1 MVQHTPPVPSTN
13 ARRALWQ
20 IAVAELLALS
30 VWFSASVISPSLQNH
45 FHVSASNAIW
55 LTSSV
60 QLGFVVGAL
69 ISALTGIADRFNPRY
84 VFVCSSLIG
93 SVANILLIAVP
104 WFGLA
109 IFLRVVTGIAMAG
122 VYPIAVQLLSGW
134 FSQNRGRAVGILIG
148 GLTLGSAIPHLIV
161 LVTPSSAWTMVLWTS
176 SLLAATAAI
185 IILML
190 PDAPA
195 QVPRARSRLSLI
207 GFTQVMRDREVM
219 LANFGYFGHMWEL
232 YAMWAW
238 IPTFLA
244 AQFAS
249 RHVPHT
255 VVLSTLAGFLVIG
268 VFGAIGS
275 VVAGFW
281 ADRVGRTTVTIVA
294 MTISGLSSLLI
305 GLSFGTSLI
314 ASLGIAAIWG
324 ISVIADSAQFSAA
337 VTELAPSHITG
348 TALTFQMAT
357 GFLITMGSINLV
369 GWMAHHVSWHW
380 AFTVLAIGP
389 ALGVV
394 AMARLRHSPRAKMLA
409 GGRG

>member
-1 MVQHTPPVPSTN
+1 
-13 ARRALWQ
+13 
-20 IAVAELLALS
+20 
-30 VWFSASVISPSLQNH
+30 
-45 FHVSASNAIW
+45 
-55 LTSSV
+55 
-60 QLGFVVGAL
+60 
-69 ISALTGIADRFNPRY
+69 
-84 VFVCSSLIG
+84 
-93 SVANILLIAVP
+93 
-104 WFGLA
+104 
-109 IFLRVVTGIAMAG
+109 MAG